1 MLDIACVPYT
11 HDESSKML
19 KAYWKDSHN
28 IIDLY
33 FATITMSNEFRSYF
47 TEYVNHYLV
56 ATYNDREEVV
66 EDIYT
71 YMPSRISMLFSSR
84 LELLDRPRISRLN
97 FVSVNVLKRGY
108 GSVEVKDLE
117 SVFQRKQWRI
127 KSADLASMYML
138 PERLLRFTYPYTNNI
153 LLLQLDSDES
163 HISEQRYCEKVRL
176 DVIRRGIYIDHLMSL
191 SILEQL
197 K

>member
-1 MLDIACVPYT
+1 MIDIACVPYT
-11 HDESSKML
+11 HEEGSRRL
-19 KAYWKDSHN
+19 KAHWKDSSN
-28 IIDLY
+28 VIDLY
-33 FATITMSNEFRSYF
+33 FATVTMSNEFRSYF
-47 TEYVNHYLV
+47 TEYVNHCLI
-56 ATYNDREEVV
+56 ATYSDVDEVV
-66 EDIYT
+66 EDVYT
-71 YMPSRISMLFSSR
+71 YVPSSIAMLFSNR
-84 LELLDRPRISRLN
+84 LKLLDRPRISRLN

-108 GSVEVKDLE
+108 GKVEVKDLE

-127 KSADLASMYML
+127 KSANLARMLML
-138 PERLLRFTYPYTNNI
+138 PEGMLRFTYPYADNI

-176 DVIRRGIYIDHLMSL
+176 DVIRRGIYVEHIMSL

>member
-1 MLDIACVPYT
+1 MIDIVCVPYM
-11 HDESSKML
+11 HDEGSKRL
-19 KAYWKDSHN
+19 KAYWKGSPN

-33 FATITMSNEFRSYF
+33 FATVTMSNEFRSYI
-47 TEYVNHYLV
+47 TEYVNHYLI
-56 ATYNDREEVV
+56 ATYNNREEVV

-71 YMPSRISMLFSSR
+71 YIPSNISILFSNR

-108 GSVEVKDLE
+108 GKVEVKDLE
-117 SVFQRKQWRI
+117 GVFQRKQWRI
-127 KSADLASMYML
+127 KTANLVNMRLL
-138 PERLLRFTYPYTNNI
+138 PEKMLKFAYPYADNI

-176 DVIRRGIYIDHLMSL
+176 DVIRRGIYVEHLMSL

>member
-1 MLDIACVPYT
+1 MIDIVCVPYT
-11 HDESSKML
+11 HDDSSKRL
-19 KAYWKDSHN
+19 KVYWRDSSN

-33 FATITMSNEFRSYF
+33 FATVTMSNELRSYL
-47 TEYVNHYLV
+47 TEYVNHYLI
-56 ATYNDREEVV
+56 ATYNDREKVV

-71 YMPSRISMLFSSR
+71 YIPSSISILFSNK

-108 GSVEVKDLE
+108 GRVEMKDLE

-127 KSADLASMYML
+127 KTANLARMQL
-138 PERLLRFTYPYTNNI
+138 VPERVLKFAYPYADNI

-163 HISEQRYCEKVRL
+163 HISEQKYCEKVRL
-176 DVIRRGIYIDHLMSL
+176 DVIRRGIYVEHLMSL

>member
-1 MLDIACVPYT
+1 M
-11 HDESSKML
+11 HDESSKRL
-19 KAYWKDSHN
+19 KVYWRDSSN

-33 FATITMSNEFRSYF
+33 FATVTMSNELRSYL
-47 TEYVNHYLV
+47 TEYVNHYLI
-56 ATYNDREEVV
+56 ATYNDMEEVV

-71 YMPSRISMLFSSR
+71 YIPSSISILFSNK

-108 GSVEVKDLE
+108 GRVEVKDLE

-127 KSADLASMYML
+127 KTANLARMQL
-138 PERLLRFTYPYTNNI
+138 IPERMLKFAYPYADNI

-176 DVIRRGIYIDHLMSL
+176 DVIRRGIYVEHLMSL
-191 SILEQL
+191 SVLEQL

>member
-1 MLDIACVPYT
+1 MIDIVCVPYT
-11 HDESSKML
+11 HDEGSKRLKTYWRDSS
-19 KAYWKDSHN
+19 N

-33 FATITMSNEFRSYF
+33 FATVTMSNELRSYL
-47 TEYVNHYLV
+47 TEYVNHYLI
-56 ATYNDREEVV
+56 ATYNDKEEVV

-71 YMPSRISMLFSSR
+71 YIPSNISMLFSNK

-108 GSVEVKDLE
+108 GRIEVKDLE
-117 SVFQRKQWRI
+117 SVLQRKQWRI
-127 KSADLASMYML
+127 KTANLAMMQFI
-138 PERLLRFTYPYTNNI
+138 PERMLKFTYPYANNI

-176 DVIRRGIYIDHLMSL
+176 DVIRRGIYVEHLMSL

>member
-1 MLDIACVPYT
+1 LIDIVCVPYM
-11 HDESSKML
+11 HDEGSKRLKVYWRDSS
-19 KAYWKDSHN
+19 N

-33 FATITMSNEFRSYF
+33 FATVTMSNEFRSYL
-47 TEYVNHYLV
+47 TEYVNHYLI

-71 YMPSRISMLFSSR
+71 YIPSSISILFSNR

-108 GSVEVKDLE
+108 GRVEVKDLE

-127 KSADLASMYML
+127 KTANLARMQL
-138 PERLLRFTYPYTNNI
+138 IPERMLKFAYPYADNI

-176 DVIRRGIYIDHLMSL
+176 DVIRRGIYVEHLMSL
-191 SILEQL
+191 SVLEQL